1 MAKKN
6 NNTKIEKNPLSQA
19 LGAFLRKERDLMRK
33 TSNEI
38 AKEINI
44 GASFYRMIEAGSAN
58 IHPSRVLNII
68 NSFPNSGIELNSL
81 CKYLVAIQMIEPSL
95 NSYQELRQAI
105 DNLSEADGEFE
116 RLFKAFESVL
126 TYIKAGDSE
135 KVKEYI
141 DDENLN
147 NELREFL
154 TSKFYELEP
163 EKRLDQKLNELIDD
177 TPSFY
182 LDFALNTLQSLHQ
195 LPMSI
200 ITSDL
205 WHWEEKNKDNIV
217 SRYCISKNHNYVT
230 SLKNL
235 LRYHYTHLWSPDF
248 KTENFIFID
257 DENSSDQLKN
267 LFNKNLKNSL
277 KESGLTN
284 KLENAD
290 TYLKKVIFRTG
301 SSDNKKL
308 LNLLESHEGNSYD
321 AVWIYIMKNNNHIG
335 ILAEIDKNDLKLIKG
350 TSLKFKETID
360 KLDEIKLLWNELS

>member
-1 MAKKN
+1 MAKSKIE
-6 NNTKIEKNPLSQA
+6 KIEKNPLSQA
-19 LGAFLRKERDLMRK
+19 LGAYFRKERDLMRK

-38 AKEINI
+38 AKKINI

-68 NSFPNSGIELNSL
+68 NTFPNCGIELNSL

-95 NSYQELRQAI
+95 TSHNELKQAI
-105 DNLSEADGEFE
+105 DSLSEADGEFE

-126 TYIKAGDSE
+126 KYIKDKNTE

-195 LPMSI
+195 LPLSI

-217 SRYCISKNHNYVT
+217 SRYCISKNHDYVT
-230 SLKNL
+230 SKKNL
-235 LRYHYTHLWSPDF
+235 QRYHYTHLWSSDF
-248 KTENFIFID
+248 KTENFIFIED
-257 DENSSDQLKN
+257 DKSSKDLKH
-267 LFNKNLKNSL
+267 LFDKNLKNSL
-277 KESGLTN
+277 KDSNFISRLSD
-284 KLENAD
+284 AD
-290 TYLKKVIFRTG
+290 TYLKKVNIKTCSSQRTDILEILG
-301 SSDNKKL
+301 SND
-308 LNLLESHEGNSYD
+308 EMQYD
-321 AVWIYIMKNNNHIG
+321 AIWIYIMKNNNRIG
-335 ILAEIDKNDLKLIKG
+335 ILAEIDKENLKLIKG

-360 KLDEIKLLWNELS
+360 KLDSLIEIWNEID